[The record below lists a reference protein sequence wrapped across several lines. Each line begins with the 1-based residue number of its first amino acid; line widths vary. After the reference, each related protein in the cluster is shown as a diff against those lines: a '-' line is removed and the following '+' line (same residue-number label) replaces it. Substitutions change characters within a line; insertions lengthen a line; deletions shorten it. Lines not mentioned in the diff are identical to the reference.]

1 MVVVIPLIN
10 AVAASLRITS
20 IVVVIPVISGEVS
33 HLFFTSK
40 IALAF
45 TTGTS
50 AYAGSATGSGNMKYI
65 LGT

>member
-1 MVVVIPLIN
+1 MVIVVPLIN

-20 IVVVIPVISGEVS
+20 MVVVIPVISDEVS

-50 AYAGSATGSGNMKYI
+50 NYLGPATGSGNMKYI